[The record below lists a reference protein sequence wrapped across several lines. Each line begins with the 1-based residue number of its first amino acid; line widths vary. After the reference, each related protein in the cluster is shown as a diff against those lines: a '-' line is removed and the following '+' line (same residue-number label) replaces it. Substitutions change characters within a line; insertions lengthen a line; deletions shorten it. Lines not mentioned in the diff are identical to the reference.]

1 MVETIDI
8 GTTHAKQWKASRLLS
23 ALIIGGCLA
32 FAVPASAKVIDPPT
46 QAVNAP
52 AKPVYASTD
61 AEQIKALQN
70 KLEVIQDQLTQMTAG
85 LASRSTSGE
94 GLPMHGF
101 MDIGFATNSNRDPLT
116 ADPSGFYV
124 GSLSFYLTPHFG
136 DKVKALVEPNFE
148 IPPDGSVAV
157 DLERVQIGYT
167 FSDNATAWAGR
178 FHTPYG
184 YWNTGF
190 HHGAQMQT
198 SVLRPRFLDF
208 EDKGGIL
215 PAHMVGLWGT
225 GKVRAGAG
233 RFTYDVYAGNG
244 PKIVDAGAGAGV
256 LDINQ
261 AGDDNHQAMVGFNLG
276 YEFSGMMDGLRLAV
290 HGLNGDV
297 NSYTAG
303 PAFLNT
309 TTLGMMGGSAVYSSN
324 EWEVMGEYY
333 RFNDKDKSSGTGT
346 HTSWADYLQIGRS
359 FNDLTPYVR
368 FERTVLSQLDSYFN
382 NQASGQSYARQ
393 ALGLRYNL
401 NPKAALKFEL
411 LNSSF
416 KEDLTGTTPR
426 TAFGY
431 RSFYAQ
437 YAIGF

>member
-1 MVETIDI
+1 MVDTINI
-8 GTTHAKQWKASRLLS
+8 GMKYAKQWKASGLLS
-23 ALIIGGCLA
+23 ALIIGGCLVIA
-32 FAVPASAKVIDPPT
+32 APVFAE
-46 QAVNAP
+46 
-52 AKPVYASTD
+52 TD
-61 AEQIKALQN
+61 AEHMRGMEN
-70 KLEVIQDQLTQMTAG
+70 KLEAIQNELSQMTSG
-85 LASRSTSGE
+85 MASHSSSGE
-94 GLPMHGF
+94 GLPIHGF
-101 MDIGFATNSNRDPLT
+101 MDVGFASNSDSHLT
-116 ADPSGFYV
+116 DNPKGFFV

-261 AGDDNHQAMVGFNLG
+261 AGDDNHQAMMGFNLG

-297 NSYTAG
+297 NAYAVSQ
-303 PAFLNT
+303 AFLNT
-309 TTLGMMGGSAVYSSN
+309 TTLSMMGGSAVYLSN

-368 FERTVLSQLDSYFN
+368 FERTVLSQLDSYFS

-426 TAFGY
+426 TAYGY